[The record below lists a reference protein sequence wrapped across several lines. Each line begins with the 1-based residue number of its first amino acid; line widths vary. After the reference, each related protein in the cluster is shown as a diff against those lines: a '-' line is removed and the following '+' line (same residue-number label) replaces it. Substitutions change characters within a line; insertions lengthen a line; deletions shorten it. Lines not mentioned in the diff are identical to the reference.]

1 MSTYSILVID
11 DDEPIHLFTEKVL
24 GDNYNLT
31 HANSAQEGIDLLSE
45 QPFNLVLTDVH
56 MPGLS
61 GLEFLHALKN
71 DAAKKQVPVL
81 VMTNLPSVEK
91 EKKALDYGAA
101 DFINKSD
108 IVNDREGLKR
118 RVELKLVTNVVM
130 PDLDDDLVA
139 QKNRIVTKIM
149 TDSGSNDFQATAK
162 GFSQEIADQFDLGY
176 LGLWTFDGG
185 TPELVCQAGK
195 YSPDDYDFSGGLL
208 EENSFKYL
216 KNNRE
221 PYLSNSVFGEGE
233 GIMQEFSEKHE
244 LVSEISIPLFAV
256 DEHQLLM
263 NDMEVPSD
271 TEIFG
276 LIVLKRN
283 KLFTSEEYEVISKL
297 LGQTGSVL
305 WSLYADQQ

>member
-1 MSTYSILVID
+1 MSDYSILVID

-24 GDNYNLT
+24 GDDYNVT
-31 HANSAQEGIDLLSE
+31 HANSAQEGIDLLSG

-101 DFINKSD
+101 DFIKKSD

-130 PDLDDDLVA
+130 SDLEDDLVA

-149 TDSGSNDFQATAK
+149 TDSGSNDFQATAE
-162 GFSQEIADQFDLGY
+162 GFSKEIADQFDLGY
-176 LGLWTFDGG
+176 LGFWTIEGDK
-185 TPELVCQAGK
+185 PELVCQCGS
-195 YSPDDYDFSGGLL
+195 YTPEDYDFSNGLL
-208 EENSFKYL
+208 EESSFKHI
-216 KNNRE
+216 KKSRTS
-221 PYLSNSVFGEGE
+221 YLSNNVFGEGE
-233 GIMQEFSEKHE
+233 GIMHNFSEKNE
-244 LVSEISIPLFAV
+244 LASEIAIPLFAV
-256 DEHQLLM
+256 DERQLLM

-271 TEIFG
+271 TDIFG

-305 WSLYADQQ
+305 WSLYSNRQ

>member
-1 MSTYSILVID
+1 MSDYSILVID

-24 GDNYNLT
+24 GEDYDLT
-31 HANSAQEGIDLLSE
+31 HASSAQEGIDLLSA

-101 DFINKSD
+101 DFIKKSD
-108 IVNDREGLKR
+108 IVNDREGLKK
-118 RVELKLVTNVVM
+118 RVQLKLVTNVVM
-130 PDLDDDLVA
+130 PDLEDDLVA
-139 QKNRIVTKIM
+139 QKNRLVTRIM
-149 TDSGSNDFQATAK
+149 TASGSQDFKATAK
-162 GFSQEIADQFDLGY
+162 EFAEEIVEQFNLGY
-176 LGLWTFDGG
+176 LGFWAFEGG
-185 TPELVCQAGK
+185 DPELVCQSGE
-195 YSPDDYDFSGGLL
+195 YTPDDYDFSNDLV
-208 EENSFKYL
+208 EEKSFKYIQ
-216 KNNRE
+216 NNRE
-221 PYLSNSVFGEGE
+221 PYLSNNVFGEGE
-233 GIMQEFSEKHE
+233 GIMQDFSEKNE
-244 LVSEISIPLFAV
+244 LASEIGIPLFAV
-256 DEHQLLM
+256 DERQLLM
-263 NDMEVPSD
+263 NDMEVPDD

-283 KLFTSEEYEVISKL
+283 KLFTSDEYEVISKL

-305 WSLYADQQ
+305 WSLYSNQ